1 MTPSLLREAT
11 ISLILIICIVL
22 TVLGIV
28 LTVMDLRSNLR
39 EISALKAENAALTL
53 QVERAEAIRAKSDK
67 AVARAVTR
75 ERQALA
81 LAAEKTRALEAAMA
95 KEQEWRDTPLPPA
108 VLEAL
113 R

>member
-1 MTPSLLREAT
+1 MTPSVLREV
-11 ISLILIICIVL
+11 IIGLILIICIVL
-22 TVLGIV
+22 TVLDI
-28 LTVMDLRSNLR
+28 RSNLR
-39 EISALKAENAALTL
+39 EISVLKAENAALAL
-53 QVERAEAIRAKSDK
+53 QVERAEALRVKSDK

-75 ERQALA
+75 ERLALA